1 MNKRILSLFVLG
13 AAFFSVQAQQ
23 DKGGISS
30 EMLDQI
36 RQSYQGTSADKALR
50 NAIGNN
56 DIRKLALNQENM
68 TGMDT
73 HFSIKV
79 DSKGITDQKSSG
91 RCWLFTGLNVMRAKA
106 IAKYGLGSF
115 EFAMA
120 FIFAIVV
127 CKDAMGVR
135 LETGRQAV
143 IINDIVEAFNS
154 LASEKLPEAK
164 LKEFVGHTPLQVIA
178 GILLGV
184 VNTFIM
190 YYCVL

>member
-1 MNKRILSLFVLG
+1 MQALQELLANRVLISGLVGWG
-13 AAFFSVQAQQ
+13 AAQVLKTIIYALMHHTLDLTRIFG
-23 DKGGISS
+23 DGGMPSGHSATVSS
-30 EMLDQI
+30 LA
-36 RQSYQGTSADKALR
+36 TAAAL
-50 NAIGNN
+50 A
-56 DIRKLALNQENM
+56 
-68 TGMDT
+68 
-73 HFSIKV
+73 
-79 DSKGITDQKSSG
+79 
-91 RCWLFTGLNVMRAKA
+91 
-106 IAKYGLGSF
+106 YGLGSF

-184 VNTFIM
+184 ANTFIM

>member
-1 MNKRILSLFVLG
+1 MQAIQELLSNRVLISGLVGWG
-13 AAFFSVQAQQ
+13 AAQVLKTIIYALMHHTLDLTRIFG
-23 DKGGISS
+23 DGGMPSGHSATVSS
-30 EMLDQI
+30 F
-36 RQSYQGTSADKALR
+36 AVA
-50 NAIGNN
+50 A
-56 DIRKLALNQENM
+56 A
-68 TGMDT
+68 
-73 HFSIKV
+73 FV
-79 DSKGITDQKSSG
+79 
-91 RCWLFTGLNVMRAKA
+91 
-106 IAKYGLGSF
+106 YGLDSF
-115 EFAMA
+115 EFAIA
-120 FIFAIVV
+120 AVLAVIV

-184 VNTFIM
+184 ANTFIM

>member
-1 MNKRILSLFVLG
+1 MQALQELLANRVLISGLVGWGTAQVLKTIIYALMHRTLDLTRIFGDGGMPSGHSATVSSLAT
-13 AAFFSVQAQQ
+13 AA
-23 DKGGISS
+23 
-30 EMLDQI
+30 
-36 RQSYQGTSADKALR
+36 AL
-50 NAIGNN
+50 
-56 DIRKLALNQENM
+56 
-68 TGMDT
+68 
-73 HFSIKV
+73 V
-79 DSKGITDQKSSG
+79 
-91 RCWLFTGLNVMRAKA
+91 
-106 IAKYGLGSF
+106 YGLGSF

-184 VNTFIM
+184 ANTFIM
-190 YYCVL
+190 YYCIL